1 MLTTAL
7 GLVWGLAQGMRHA
20 LEPDHLAAVST
31 LVAER
36 KSARS
41 AASYAVA
48 WGVGHAVVLLAF
60 GGALLLIRGHVPE
73 RVGAGF
79 ELAVAV
85 MLVVLGV
92 RALRR
97 AFVKPVGEPVAHQHA
112 HQHHAHP
119 GPHDHLH
126 VRGFTLARTPLIVGS
141 IHGLAGSGV
150 LAALVMPGM
159 RSALAGLVYMLVY
172 GSGATLGMAMLAGLV
187 GLPLARLVQTRRGVP
202 VLLGATG
209 ALSLVF
215 GVAWGWAAAG
225 VALAP

>member
-7 GLVWGLAQGMRHA
+7 GLVLGLAQGMRHA

-48 WGVGHAVVLLAF
+48 WGIGHAVVLLAF
-60 GGALLLIRGHVPE
+60 GGALLLVRGHVPE

-92 RALRR
+92 RALHR
-97 AFVKPVGEPVAHQHA
+97 ALVKPEGPAVAHEHA
-112 HQHHAHP
+112 HHHHAHP
-119 GPHDHLH
+119 GPDNHVH
-126 VRGFTLARTPLIVGS
+126 VRGLTLARRPLIVGCV
-141 IHGLAGSGV
+141 HGLAGSGA

-159 RSALAGLVYMLVY
+159 RSALAGLLYMVVY
-172 GSGATLGMAMLAGLV
+172 GGGATLGMAMLAGLV
-187 GLPLARLVQTRRGVP
+187 GLPLARIVRTRRGVP
-202 VLLGATG
+202 LLLGATG

-215 GVAWGWAAAG
+215 GVAWGVAAAQVVLG
-225 VALAP
+225 S